1 MNTYAHDTMRNV
13 SVKVVEKLK
22 IHTLLCSVTFSEL
35 RSVREIMWEEYGR
48 ATETTDDN
56 IIRHMRFECWIIKAT
71 DRHLE
76 YVILLAFAR

>member
-1 MNTYAHDTMRNV
+1 MRNV

-35 RSVREIMWEEYGR
+35 RSVHEIMWEEYGR

-56 IIRHMRFECWIIKAT
+56 IIRRMRFECWIIKAT